1 MASTGDYK
9 RFLGEKILAEDQVV
23 TYRYLSRALGIHVNV
38 SKQMLYEFHKSQNDR
53 KSGSVHATYLMY
65 GVKRAAEQPTQAG
78 DGDVEMAE
86 EPSEHVPTYTLS
98 IAKEEDLSDCL
109 ALYDHVS
116 SIHVYSIGPNPTKD
130 PQMLSESCRQVLDM
144 SAGEDSLEVSLKYG
158 AISNPHARRRE
169 RKGAAPILMP
179 AAAGPAGI
187 NKKAMPA
194 RPAASAA
201 AKEAAKD
208 EPKAKAPPASGPFA
222 RVAKEDSKSSQTPS
236 SSAAATATPSD
247 KKPAPSLKRGSSGIM
262 QAFAKAGAAK
272 PKAKPAA
279 PVAESSAMSDD
290 GEDDGEVLP
299 APKQAPDSGNN
310 NRKEREEALKRM
322 MEEEDAADK
331 AAEEEEGEGE
341 DENERDDTPM
351 EEPEEEAPAP
361 EPKPEEPAEVVS
373 ASTGDGRRR
382 GRRRVM
388 KKKQIMDDQG
398 YLVTINEP
406 GWESFSEDEAPP
418 KATSSAKPAAPA
430 TAAKPKKAAP
440 KGQGNIMSFFSKK
453 A

>member
-1 MASTGDYK
+1 MASTSDYK
-9 RFLGEKILAEDQVV
+9 RFLGEKILTEDQVV
-23 TYRYLSRALGIHVNV
+23 TYRYLSRALGIHVNM

-65 GVKRAAEQPTQAG
+65 GVKRAAEQSTQAG

-116 SIHVYSIGPNPTKD
+116 SIHVYSIGPSPAKD
-130 PQMLSESCRQVLDM
+130 LQLLSESSRQVLDM
-144 SAGEDSLEVSLKYG
+144 SADEDSLETNRKYG

-169 RKGAAPILMP
+169 RKGAAPIPKP

-187 NKKAMPA
+187 AKKAMPA

-201 AKEAAKD
+201 AGEAAK
-208 EPKAKAPPASGPFA
+208 EEAKAKAPPASSPFVRA
-222 RVAKEDSKSSQTPS
+222 AAKQDTKSSQTPS
-236 SSAAATATPSD
+236 SSAAATPSD
-247 KKPAPSLKRGSSGIM
+247 KKPAPSLKRGGSGIM

-272 PKAKPAA
+272 PKAKAAA
-279 PVAESSAMSDD
+279 PAAESSAMSDD
-290 GEDDGEVLP
+290 GEDDGEALP

-310 NRKEREEALKRM
+310 NRNERKEALKRM
-322 MEEEDAADK
+322 MEEEDDADN
-331 AAEEEEGEGE
+331 AAEEEEE
-341 DENERDDTPM
+341 DENERADTPM
-351 EEPEEEAPAP
+351 EEPEEEALAPA
-361 EPKPEEPAEVVS
+361 PKPEEPAEVVS
-373 ASTGDGRRR
+373 AITGDGRRR

-388 KKKQIMDDQG
+388 TKKQIMDDQG

-418 KATSSAKPAAPA
+418 KATSSAKPPAPA
-430 TAAKPKKAAP
+430 TAAKPKKVAP